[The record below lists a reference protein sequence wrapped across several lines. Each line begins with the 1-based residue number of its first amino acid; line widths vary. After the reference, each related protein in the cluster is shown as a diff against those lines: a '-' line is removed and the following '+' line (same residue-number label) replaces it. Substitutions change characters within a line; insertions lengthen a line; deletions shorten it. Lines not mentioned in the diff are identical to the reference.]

1 MNYRNGKPIGATILP
16 GGGGDKVKPENN
28 TVFMTF
34 EELEKI
40 WKKREKQCKWR
51 GI

>member
-16 GGGGDKVKPENN
+16 GRGCDKVKPENN

-34 EELEKI
+34 DELEKT
-40 WKKREKQCKWR
+40 WKKRNHNKEEK
-51 GI
+51 

>member
-16 GGGGDKVKPENN
+16 GRGRKGMKHDNC

-34 EELEKI
+34 EELEKT
-40 WKKREKQCKWR
+40 WKKRNHNKEED
-51 GI
+51 

>member
-16 GGGGDKVKPENN
+16 GRGGRKAKPENY

-34 EELEKI
+34 EEMEKT
-40 WKKREKQCKWR
+40 WKKRNHNKGED
-51 GI
+51 

>member
-16 GGGGDKVKPENN
+16 SGGSDKVKPENS

-34 EELEKI
+34 EQLEKI
-40 WKKREKQCKWR
+40 WKQKKK
-51 GI
+51 